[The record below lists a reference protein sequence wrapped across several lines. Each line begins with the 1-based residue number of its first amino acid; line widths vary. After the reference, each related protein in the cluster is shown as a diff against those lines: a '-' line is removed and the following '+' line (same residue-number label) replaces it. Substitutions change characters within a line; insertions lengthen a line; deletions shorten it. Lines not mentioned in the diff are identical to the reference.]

1 MLTSNRAQ
9 SVEFPRPK
17 IYLSHLNQ
25 LIDKR
30 VVVQPEVE
38 VNNKLFPQ
46 RNFARKLATS
56 HQRIKSSI
64 QLRSQKYDLHW
75 KNRKA

>member
-30 VVVQPEVE
+30 IVVQPEV
-38 VNNKLFPQ
+38 
-46 RNFARKLATS
+46 
-56 HQRIKSSI
+56 
-64 QLRSQKYDLHW
+64 
-75 KNRKA
+75 